1 MLCIHYIYVACIL
14 MYTYT
19 HTCVYRYIRMA
30 VELASAIDHLHN
42 HVHPDCVV
50 IHRGIHY
57 TCIYKCGCIY
67 MHVWRMRTIYFT
79 VYMSYTLYFT
89 IVCIHVYIVSTV
101 NVYDT
106 SPILHIL
113 CYSTHICC
121 IQILSPTT

>member
-1 MLCIHYIYVACIL
+1 
-14 MYTYT
+14 
-19 HTCVYRYIRMA
+19 MA

-50 IHRGIHY
+50 IHRGTIHCVY
-57 TCIYKCGCIY
+57 MYIYKRKCMY
-67 MHVWRMRTIYFT
+67 MHVWRMRTIYCT

-89 IVCIHVYIVSTV
+89 LVCIHVYIVSTV